1 MNMNQLI
8 KIIGTIVFA
17 GILLSMPTFLD
28 NVYWVSVLIVVGI
41 NVLLVSSLRI
51 LGLIDHIS
59 LGHVGFML
67 IGGYCS
73 ALLVIKVGIPFWAAL
88 VLAGLLSS
96 VVALILGYPFLRLKG
111 VYFAVLT
118 LMTAEVFRSTAWAW
132 TSLTGGNQGLIR
144 IPPPSFWGLVDFANV
159 NNYYYLMLF
168 IVALSL
174 IIIYRLE
181 HSSLGFKWRAIR
193 DADNL
198 ALSVGINVMWY
209 KMVNFAIASF
219 FAGISGA
226 LFAHYQ
232 HALSADPQARFGVIM
247 SLYLVIY
254 LVVGGRDKFAGPII
268 GASILTLVSE
278 LARPLEA
285 YQPMLMGGIA
295 VIVALLMPEGLINL
309 PEMIKPLYTK
319 VLKRGNT

>member
-73 ALLVIKVGIPFWAAL
+73 ALLVMKVGIPFWAAL
-88 VLAGLLSS
+88 VLAGLLPG

-144 IPPPSFWGLVDFANV
+144 IPPPKLLGSCGLCQCKQ
-159 NNYYYLMLF
+159 LL
-168 IVALSL
+168 LSDVV
-174 IIIYRLE
+174 
-181 HSSLGFKWRAIR
+181 HS
-193 DADNL
+193 
-198 ALSVGINVMWY
+198 
-209 KMVNFAIASF
+209 
-219 FAGISGA
+219 
-226 LFAHYQ
+226 
-232 HALSADPQARFGVIM
+232 GVI
-247 SLYLVIY
+247 SYHHIQ
-254 LVVGGRDKFAGPII
+254 AG
-268 GASILTLVSE
+268 TLLFGFQV
-278 LARPLEA
+278 
-285 YQPMLMGGIA
+285 
-295 VIVALLMPEGLINL
+295 EGH
-309 PEMIKPLYTK
+309 TGC
-319 VLKRGNT
+319 R